1 MIDVVLKR
9 FSSGIGVWGGGPRE
23 GPEHPAGT
31 GVATRGCGVG
41 RGARAL
47 TFSFYSIHTE
57 KYFPYSVNKG
67 NIIFCFWW
75 YFYDREMWSM
85 VLLPCTY
92 IVSCVLMKDWIT
104 NHILSVNSI
113 GYDTLNILNLKYTSL
128 QSINCFKLC
137 LLVF

>member
-9 FSSGIGVWGGGPRE
+9 LSSGIGVWGGGTRE
-23 GPEHPAGT
+23 EPEHPAGT
-31 GVATRGCGVG
+31 GVAARGCGVG
-41 RGARAL
+41 RGARAP
-47 TFSFYSIHTE
+47 TFSFCSIHTE

-92 IVSCVLMKDWIT
+92 HVSCVLIKDWILFVFFLFIRLDLIHLKNCW
-104 NHILSVNSI
+104 NH
-113 GYDTLNILNLKYTSL
+113 LNLKYTSL
-128 QSINCFKLC
+128 QCINCF
-137 LLVF
+137 